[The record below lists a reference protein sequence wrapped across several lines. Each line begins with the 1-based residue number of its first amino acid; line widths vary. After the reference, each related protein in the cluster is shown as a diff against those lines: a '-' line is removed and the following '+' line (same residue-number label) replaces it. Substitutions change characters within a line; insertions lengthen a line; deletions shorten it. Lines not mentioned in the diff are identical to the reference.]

1 MKLTLRMA
9 GILVALLLMPTVN
22 RAQAQVKASND
33 QSISH
38 VRIDLLLT
46 EYDGQKKIS
55 SLPYTIYAESYP
67 QQHHGGPPPGSL
79 RIGVR
84 VPVATDAN
92 ASSSFTYMDVG
103 TNIDCYPWTL
113 GEGVYDLRVSV
124 NRSSIYAPSQAENEG
139 EQIHAG
145 GRTITRNFST
155 DFDLKLH
162 DGETADGTSAA
173 DPLNGHILKISVTLH
188 VIK

>member
-9 GILVALLLMPTVN
+9 GILVVLLLMPAVN
-22 RAQAQVKASND
+22 HAQEQAKAPSD

-38 VRIDLLLT
+38 LRIDLLLT

-55 SLPYTIYAESYP
+55 SLPYTIYAES
-67 QQHHGGPPPGSL
+67 QQHRAESGRL
-79 RIGVR
+79 RMGVR
-84 VPVATDAN
+84 VPGPPDPKGDFQYV
-92 ASSSFTYMDVG
+92 DVG
-103 TNIDCYPWTL
+103 TNIDCSPWTL
-113 GEGVYDLRVSV
+113 SDGTYDVSISV
-124 NRSSIYAPSQAENEG
+124 NRSSIYAPSQNENG
-139 EQIHAG
+139 AEQIPAN
-145 GRTITRNFST
+145 GRMIIRNFWT

-162 DGETADGTSAA
+162 DGETTDGTSAT

>member
-1 MKLTLRMA
+1 MKLILRMA

-22 RAQAQVKASND
+22 HAQEQAKASND

-55 SLPYTIYAESYP
+55 SLPYTIYAESRP
-67 QQHHGGPPPGSL
+67 QRGGPPGRL
-79 RIGVR
+79 RMGVR
-84 VPVATDAN
+84 VPVDTG
-92 ASSSFTYMDVG
+92 SSVTYMDVG
-103 TNIDCYPWTL
+103 TNIDCNAWTP
-113 GEGVYDLRVSV
+113 GDGSYDVSMSV
-124 NRSSIYAPSQAENEG
+124 NRSSIYSPGQSENEG

-145 GRTITRNFST
+145 GRMVIRNFST
-155 DFDLKLH
+155 EFYLELH
-162 DGETADGTSAA
+162 DGETTDGTSAT

>member
-9 GILVALLLMPTVN
+9 GILVALLLMPVVN
-22 RAQAQVKASND
+22 HAQEQAKAPND
-33 QSISH
+33 QSVSH

-55 SLPYTIYAESYP
+55 SLPYAIYAESYP
-67 QQHHGGPPPGSL
+67 QQGRAQERSL
-79 RIGVR
+79 RMGVR
-84 VPVATDAN
+84 VPVPVDSGGN
-92 ASSSFTYMDVG
+92 NFQYMNVG
-103 TNIDCYPWTL
+103 TDIDCRAWTL
-113 GEGVYDLRVSV
+113 GEGSYDVSMTV
-124 NRSSIYAPSQAENEG
+124 NRSSIYTPGQGENEG

-145 GRTITRNFST
+145 GRMVIRNFST
-155 DFDLKLH
+155 NFDLKLH
-162 DGETADGTSAA
+162 DGETTDGTSAT

>member
-9 GILVALLLMPTVN
+9 GILVALLLMPAVN
-22 RAQAQVKASND
+22 HAQEQAKTPND

-55 SLPYTIYAESYP
+55 SLPYTIYAESSP
-67 QQHHGGPPPGSL
+67 QQHRAQAGKL
-79 RIGVR
+79 RMGVR
-84 VPVATDAN
+84 VPIPVD
-92 ASSSFTYMDVG
+92 SSHFQDMEVG
-103 TNIDCYPWTL
+103 TDIDCNAWTL
-113 GEGVYDLRVSV
+113 GEGTYDVSISV
-124 NRSSIYAPSQAENEG
+124 NRSSIYTPSQGENEG
-139 EQIHAG
+139 EQIHAVG
-145 GRTITRNFST
+145 GRMITRNFST

-162 DGETADGTSAA
+162 DGETTDGTSAT

>member
-9 GILVALLLMPTVN
+9 GILVALLLMPAVN
-22 RAQAQVKASND
+22 HAQEQAKAPSD
-33 QSISH
+33 QSVSH

-46 EYDGQKKIS
+46 EYDGQKKIG

-67 QQHHGGPPPGSL
+67 QQGRAQGHSL
-79 RIGVR
+79 RMGVR
-84 VPVATDAN
+84 VPVPVD
-92 ASSSFTYMDVG
+92 SSGKDFQDMNVG
-103 TNIDCYPWTL
+103 TDIDCRAWTL
-113 GEGVYDLRVSV
+113 GEGSYDVSMTV
-124 NRSSIYAPSQAENEG
+124 NRSSIYSPGQDENEG

-145 GRTITRNFST
+145 GRMVIRNFST
-155 DFDLKLH
+155 NFDLRLR
-162 DGETADGTSAA
+162 DGETTDGPSAT

>member
-22 RAQAQVKASND
+22 RAQEQVKASND

-46 EYDGQKKIS
+46 EYDGQKKVS
-55 SLPYTIYAESYP
+55 SLPYTIYAESYL

-84 VPVATDAN
+84 VPVSIDSN
-92 ASSSFTYMDVG
+92 NLQYMDVG
-103 TNIDCYPWTL
+103 TNIDCYPWTF

-124 NRSSIYAPSQAENEG
+124 NRSSIYAPSQGENEG
-139 EQIHAG
+139 EQIHAVG
-145 GRTITRNFST
+145 GRMITRNFST

>member
-1 MKLTLRMA
+1 MKPTLRMA
-9 GILVALLLMPTVN
+9 AILMALLLMPAVN
-22 RAQAQVKASND
+22 HAQEQAKASND

-46 EYDGQKKIS
+46 EYDAQKKIS
-55 SLPYTIYAESYP
+55 SLPYTIYAESSP
-67 QQHHGGPPPGSL
+67 QQHRAQAGKL
-79 RIGVR
+79 RMGVR
-84 VPVATDAN
+84 VPVDV
-92 ASSSFTYMDVG
+92 TYVDVG
-103 TNIDCYPWTL
+103 TNIDCNAWTL
-113 GEGVYDLRVSV
+113 GEGSYDVSISV
-124 NRSSIYAPSQAENEG
+124 NRSSIYAPSQGENEG

-145 GRTITRNFST
+145 GRMVIRNFST

-162 DGETADGTSAA
+162 DGETTDGTSAT

>member
-9 GILVALLLMPTVN
+9 GILVALLLMPAVN
-22 RAQAQVKASND
+22 HAQEQAKAPSD

-55 SLPYTIYAESYP
+55 SLPYTIYAESRP
-67 QQHHGGPPPGSL
+67 QRGGSPG
-79 RIGVR
+79 RVRMGVR
-84 VPVATDAN
+84 VPGPADSNGGFQYV
-92 ASSSFTYMDVG
+92 DVG
-103 TNIDCYPWTL
+103 TNIDCNAWAAS
-113 GEGVYDLRVSV
+113 EGAYDLSISV
-124 NRSSIYAPSQAENEG
+124 NRSSIYLPSQAEG
-139 EQIHAG
+139 EQIPAS
-145 GRTITRNFST
+145 GRMVIRNFGT
-155 DFDLKLH
+155 EFYLKLH
-162 DGETADGTSAA
+162 DGETTDGTSAA

>member
-9 GILVALLLMPTVN
+9 GILVALLLMPAVN
-22 RAQAQVKASND
+22 HAQEQAKAPND

-55 SLPYTIYAESYP
+55 SLPYTIYAESSP
-67 QQHHGGPPPGSL
+67 QQRRAPEGKL
-79 RIGVR
+79 RMGVR
-84 VPVATDAN
+84 VPLPLN
-92 ASSSFTYMDVG
+92 ASPNSSFTYMDVG
-103 TNIDCYPWTL
+103 TNIDCNAWTL
-113 GEGVYDLRVSV
+113 GEGAYDVFITVS
-124 NRSSIYAPSQAENEG
+124 RSSLYAPSQAETEG
-139 EQIHAG
+139 EQIHVANG
-145 GRTITRNFST
+145 MVVRNFST

-162 DGETADGTSAA
+162 DGQTSDGTSAT

>member
-9 GILVALLLMPTVN
+9 AILMALLFMPAVN
-22 RAQAQVKASND
+22 HAQEPAKASND

-55 SLPYTIYAESYP
+55 SLPYTIYAESSP
-67 QQHHGGPPPGSL
+67 QQHRAQAGKL
-79 RIGVR
+79 RMGVR
-84 VPVATDAN
+84 VPVPVD
-92 ASSSFTYMDVG
+92 SSGNNFQYMDVG
-103 TNIDCYPWTL
+103 TNIDCNAWTL
-113 GEGVYDLRVSV
+113 GEGAYDVSISV
-124 NRSSIYAPSQAENEG
+124 NRSSIYAPSQGENEG

-145 GRTITRNFST
+145 GRMVIRNFST
-155 DFDLKLH
+155 DFDLELH
-162 DGETADGTSAA
+162 DGETTDGTSAT

>member
-9 GILVALLLMPTVN
+9 GILVALLLMPVVN
-22 RAQAQVKASND
+22 HAQEQAKAPSD

-55 SLPYTIYAESYP
+55 SLPYTIYAESSP
-67 QQHHGGPPPGSL
+67 RQRSAQSGSL
-79 RIGVR
+79 RMGVR
-84 VPVATDAN
+84 VPVPLN
-92 ASSSFTYMDVG
+92 ASPTSSFSYMDVG
-103 TNIDCYPWTL
+103 TNIDCNAWTL
-113 GEGVYDLRVSV
+113 GEGAYDVLITVS
-124 NRSSIYAPSQAENEG
+124 RSSLYTPSQTETEG
-139 EQIHAG
+139 EQIHVANG
-145 GRTITRNFST
+145 MVTRNFST
-155 DFDLKLH
+155 NFDLKLH
-162 DGETADGTSAA
+162 DGETTDGTSAT

>member
-9 GILVALLLMPTVN
+9 GILVALLLMPAVN
-22 RAQAQVKASND
+22 HAQEQAKASND

-55 SLPYTIYAESYP
+55 SLPYTIYAESSS
-67 QQHHGGPPPGSL
+67 QQNRARPGKL
-79 RIGVR
+79 RMGVR
-84 VPVATDAN
+84 VPVPVD
-92 ASSSFTYMDVG
+92 SSHFQDMEVG
-103 TNIDCYPWTL
+103 TDIDCNAWTL
-113 GEGVYDLRVSV
+113 GEGTYDVSISV
-124 NRSSIYAPSQAENEG
+124 NRSSIYTPSQGENEG
-139 EQIHAG
+139 EQIHAVG
-145 GRTITRNFST
+145 GRMITRNFST

-162 DGETADGTSAA
+162 DGETTDGTSAT